1 MRSGVGPPCL
11 IVPQPATVSLCP
23 GRSSPFCLAVA
34 SLIGLMP
41 LTTRSVA
48 LAELEALRSRREQIE
63 RLEDDAH
70 VLLKHY
76 AWILPKTLDNLTSE
90 ERHSI
95 YRKLRLKAVVS
106 ADGSVEV
113 TGVFGGPLETSAHR
127 STKTEVTWLR
137 IPEVDRTHGIGF
149 RAFLTDNGIERLE
162 LTRA

>member
-1 MRSGVGPPCL
+1 VDRKRSAYQDQQAEGL
-11 IVPQPATVSLCP
+11 ITLDELRTKLSDLEE
-23 GRSSPFCLAVA
+23 
-34 SLIGLMP
+34 
-41 LTTRSVA
+41 TRSVA

-70 VLLKHY
+70 VLLKHF
-76 AWILPKTLDNLTSE
+76 AWMVPETLDNLTSE

-95 YRKLRLKAVVS
+95 YRMLRLKGVVS

-127 STKTEVTWLR
+127 STNTEVTWLR
-137 IPEVDRTHGIGF
+137 IPEVDRTHGIRF

-162 LTRA
+162 LTKA

>member
-1 MRSGVGPPCL
+1 VDRKRSAYQDQQAEGL
-11 IVPQPATVSLCP
+11 ITLDELRTKLSDLEE
-23 GRSSPFCLAVA
+23 
-34 SLIGLMP
+34 
-41 LTTRSVA
+41 TRSVA

-76 AWILPKTLDNLTSE
+76 AWMVPETLDNLTSE

-95 YRKLRLKAVVS
+95 YRMLRLKAVVS

-137 IPEVDRTHGIGF
+137 IPEVDRTHGIRF

-162 LTRA
+162 LTKA

>member
-1 MRSGVGPPCL
+1 MDRNCSAYQDQQAEGL
-11 IVPQPATVSLCP
+11 ITLDELRTKLSDLEE
-23 GRSSPFCLAVA
+23 
-34 SLIGLMP
+34 
-41 LTTRSVA
+41 TRSVA

-76 AWILPKTLDNLTSE
+76 AWMVPETLDNLTSE

-95 YRKLRLKAVVS
+95 YRMLRLKAVVS

-137 IPEVDRTHGIGF
+137 IPEVDRTHGIRF

-162 LTRA
+162 LTKA

>member
-1 MRSGVGPPCL
+1 VDRKRSAYQDQQAEGL
-11 IVPQPATVSLCP
+11 ITLDELRTKLSDLEE
-23 GRSSPFCLAVA
+23 
-34 SLIGLMP
+34 
-41 LTTRSVA
+41 TRSVA

-70 VLLKHY
+70 VLLKHF
-76 AWILPKTLDNLTSE
+76 AWMVPETLDNLTSE

-95 YRKLRLKAVVS
+95 YRMLRLKAVVS
-106 ADGSVEV
+106 ADGPVEV

-137 IPEVDRTHGIGF
+137 IPEVDRTHGIRF

-162 LTRA
+162 LTKA

>member
-1 MRSGVGPPCL
+1 MDRKRSAYQDQQAEGL
-11 IVPQPATVSLCP
+11 ITLDELRTKLSDLEE
-23 GRSSPFCLAVA
+23 
-34 SLIGLMP
+34 
-41 LTTRSVA
+41 TRSVA

-70 VLLKHY
+70 VLLKHF
-76 AWILPKTLDNLTSE
+76 AWMVPETLDNLTSE

-95 YRKLRLKAVVS
+95 YRMLRLKAVVS

-137 IPEVDRTHGIGF
+137 IPEVDRTHGIRF

-162 LTRA
+162 LTKA

>member
-1 MRSGVGPPCL
+1 VDRKRSAYQDQQAEGL
-11 IVPQPATVSLCP
+11 ITLDELRTKLSDLEE
-23 GRSSPFCLAVA
+23 
-34 SLIGLMP
+34 
-41 LTTRSVA
+41 TRSVA

-76 AWILPKTLDNLTSE
+76 AWMVPETLDNLTSE

-95 YRKLRLKAVVS
+95 YRMLRLKAVVS

-162 LTRA
+162 LTKA

>member
-1 MRSGVGPPCL
+1 VDRKRSAYQDQQAEGL
-11 IVPQPATVSLCP
+11 ITLDELRTKLSDLEE
-23 GRSSPFCLAVA
+23 
-34 SLIGLMP
+34 
-41 LTTRSVA
+41 TRSVA

-70 VLLKHY
+70 VLLKHF
-76 AWILPKTLDNLTSE
+76 AWMVPETLDNLTSE

-95 YRKLRLKAVVS
+95 YRMLRLKVMVS
-106 ADGSVEV
+106 SDGSVEV

-137 IPEVDRTHGIGF
+137 IPEVDRTHGIRF

-162 LTRA
+162 LTKA

>member
-23 GRSSPFCLAVA
+23 GRSSLFCLAVA
-34 SLIGLMP
+34 SLLGLIP

-76 AWILPKTLDNLTSE
+76 AWMVPETLD
-90 ERHSI
+90 RAIGGDHRFQPQHSI
-95 YRKLRLKAVVS
+95 DAVVLF
-106 ADGSVEV
+106 GCEVVEV

-127 STKTEVTWLR
+127 STKSEVTWLR

-162 LTRA
+162 LTKA

>member
-1 MRSGVGPPCL
+1 MDRKRSAYQDQQAEGL
-11 IVPQPATVSLCP
+11 ITLDELRTKLSDLEE
-23 GRSSPFCLAVA
+23 
-34 SLIGLMP
+34 
-41 LTTRSVA
+41 TRSVA

-76 AWILPKTLDNLTSE
+76 AWMVPETLDNLTSE

-95 YRKLRLKAVVS
+95 YRMLRLKAVVS

-137 IPEVDRTHGIGF
+137 IPEVDRTHGIRF

-162 LTRA
+162 LTKA